1 MHKPLK
7 KANIL
12 LSKSQN
18 IFQVVLDLR
27 IMHMSAEIGK
37 SQNETLNNLVFA
49 GDLVCTNSDSI
60 WKTVSAI
67 LVEIC

>member
-1 MHKPLK
+1 
-7 KANIL
+7 
-12 LSKSQN
+12 
-18 IFQVVLDLR
+18 
-27 IMHMSAEIGK
+27 MHMSAEIEK

-60 WKTVSAI
+60 GKTVSAI